1 MIWTELTKTAYDITC
16 KTHRGQSDRGGNPYI
31 IHPCTLAAQM
41 PDEETTTIALLHDI
55 LEDSDITPEN
65 LAEYGIPDHII
76 KTVILLSRNHW
87 PNLSYM
93 EYIQNL
99 QQSQTAITVKTAD
112 LLHNLDLS
120 RLNHEPTKQD
130 QSLHRRYQ
138 KALAILQPNTQLP
151 E

>member
-1 MIWTELTKTAYDITC
+1 MIWTELTKTAYDIAC
-16 KTHRGQSDRGGNPYI
+16 NAHRGQSDQGDNPYI

-41 PDEETTTIALLHDI
+41 PDEDTTAIALLHDV
-55 LEDSDITPEN
+55 LEDSDITPET
-65 LAEYGIPDHII
+65 LAEYGIPDGII

-99 QQSQTAITVKTAD
+99 RQSQTAITVKTAD

-120 RLNHEPTKQD
+120 RLNHELTEQD
-130 QSLHRRYQ
+130 RSLHRRYQ

-151 E
+151 K